1 MRRNTRRS
9 LQVAVLVPVAMLV
22 LVATAFA
29 LEQTNGTGKTNSGN
43 SLGYNV
49 KCTVALDAD
58 NKCPKA
64 VPTNVTGHLTFT
76 ANNTNSIVYTDPV
89 FGVLKDIKCNDYNSY
104 RLETTAGGFPRT
116 RVTATCDGTFGDPPN
131 QVTETVYIKVYFVD
145 KGEPGTADR
154 INFYASTNP
163 AYRHNAELDPNRL
176 VKDIGVISKG
186 NVQIHSDVFPFD
198 STDMLVPVTP

>member
-43 SLGYNV
+43 SIGYNA
-49 KCTVALDAD
+49 KCTAALDAN
-58 NKCPKA
+58 NKCPKGDA
-64 VPTNVTGHLTFT
+64 TGHLTFE
-76 ANNTNSIVYTDPV
+76 ANDGVVYTDPV
-89 FGVLKDIKCNDYNSY
+89 FGDLKDIKCNDYNSY

-131 QVTETVYIKVYFVD
+131 AVSATVYIKVYFVD

-176 VKDIGVISKG
+176 VKDIGVISFG
-186 NVQIHSDVFPFD
+186 NVQIHSDVFAFD

>member
-1 MRRNTRRS
+1 MRRNRRRT
-9 LQVAVLVPVAMLV
+9 LQVAVMVPVAMLL

-43 SLGYNV
+43 SLGYNA
-49 KCTVALDAD
+49 KCTSALDAD
-58 NKCPKA
+58 NKCPKGDA
-64 VPTNVTGHLTFT
+64 TGHLTFE
-76 ANNTNSIVYTDPV
+76 ANNTNNPVIVYTDPV

-116 RVTATCDGTFGDPPN
+116 RVTATCEGTFGDPPN
-131 QVTETVYIKVYFVD
+131 QVTATVYIKVYFVD

-176 VKDIGVISKG
+176 VKDIGVISFG
-186 NVQIHSDVFPFD
+186 NVQIHSDVFAFD

>member
-9 LQVAVLVPVAMLV
+9 LQVAVLVPVAMMV

-29 LEQTNGTGKTNSGN
+29 LEQTNGTGKTNSDN
-43 SLGYNV
+43 SIGYNA
-49 KCTVALDAD
+49 KCTSALDAD
-58 NKCPKA
+58 NKCPKGDA
-64 VPTNVTGHLTFT
+64 TGHLTFE
-76 ANNTNSIVYTDPV
+76 ANDGVIYTDPV

-116 RVTATCDGTFGDPPN
+116 RVTATCEGTFGDPPN
-131 QVTETVYIKVYFVD
+131 QVTATVYIKVYFVD

-176 VKDIGVISKG
+176 VKDIGVISNG
-186 NVQIHSDVFPFD
+186 NVMIHSDVFPFD
-198 STDMLVPVTP
+198 STDMMVPVTP

>member
-1 MRRNTRRS
+1 MRLTTRRT
-9 LQVAVLVPVAMLV
+9 LLVAVMVPVALMV

-43 SLGYNV
+43 SIGYNA
-49 KCTVALDAD
+49 KCTAALDAN
-58 NKCPKA
+58 NKCPKGDA
-64 VPTNVTGHLTFT
+64 TGHLTFE
-76 ANNTNSIVYTDPV
+76 ANDGVVYTDPV
-89 FGVLKDIKCNDYNSY
+89 FGDLKDIKCNDYNSY

-116 RVTATCDGTFGDPPN
+116 RVTATCVGTFGDPPN
-131 QVTETVYIKVYFVD
+131 QVTATVYIKVYFVD

-163 AYRHNAELDPNRL
+163 AYKHNAELDPNRL
-176 VKDIGVISKG
+176 VKDIGVISNG

>member
-1 MRRNTRRS
+1 MRRSTRRT
-9 LQVAVLVPVAMLV
+9 LQVAVMVPVALLL

-29 LEQTNGTGKTNSGN
+29 LEQTNGTGKTNAGN
-43 SLGYNV
+43 SIGYNA
-49 KCTVALDAD
+49 KCTSALDA
-58 NKCPKA
+58 NNRCPKGDA
-64 VPTNVTGHLTFT
+64 TGHLTFE
-76 ANNTNSIVYTDPV
+76 ANDGVVYTDPV

-116 RVTATCDGTFGDPPN
+116 RVTATCEGTFGDPPD
-131 QVTETVYIKVYFVD
+131 QVTATVYIKVYFVD

-176 VKDIGVISKG
+176 VKDTGVISFG

-198 STDMLVPVTP
+198 STDMLVPVTA